1 LRGEGLPTTAVA
13 LLDRRKI
20 SIFNFMAE
28 QEVIKHTKKIVT
40 VWGDKHSP
48 FWHKLKDFVLEILII
63 VFAVTISI
71 WFHNWSEHRNEQ
83 KVTRTFLLGLRGDI
97 QADIASTRELLEEYK
112 EYELLY
118 TFLGNLDQSKVPNRD
133 SLRLALSIISGNSFL
148 RPHKSRFDGF
158 LSAGKIMS
166 IENDSLTQNIL
177 MYYEEVLPHL
187 QSSEGGWISGNN
199 LLNAYLL
206 DNVKDL
212 ESDMSKFETLA
223 TPKGK
228 YLTRA
233 LIPWPQLLERY
244 QAVITEG
251 NKIISSITR
260 MYPVDQ

>member
-1 LRGEGLPTTAVA
+1 
-13 LLDRRKI
+13 
-20 SIFNFMAE
+20 MAE

-40 VWGDKHSP
+40 ALGDKHSP
-48 FWHKLKDFVLEILII
+48 FWHKLKEFVLEILII
-63 VFAVTISI
+63 VFAVSISI

-97 QADIASTRELLEEYK
+97 QADIASTREILEEYK
-112 EYELLY
+112 EYDLLY

-133 SLRLALSIISGNSFL
+133 SLKLALSYITSNSFL

-187 QSSEGGWISGNN
+187 QSSENGWISANN
-199 LLNAYLL
+199 VLNAYLL

-233 LIPWPQLLERY
+233 LSPWPQLLERY
-244 QAVITEG
+244 HMVISEG
-251 NKIISSITR
+251 NKIISTING
-260 MYPVDQ
+260 MYPVDK